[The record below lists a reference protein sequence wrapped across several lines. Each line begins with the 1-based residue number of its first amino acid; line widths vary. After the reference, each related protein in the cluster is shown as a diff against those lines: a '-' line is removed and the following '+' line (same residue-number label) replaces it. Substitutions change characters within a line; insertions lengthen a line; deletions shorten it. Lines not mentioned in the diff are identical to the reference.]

1 VASYRCSVAG
11 VARVPTALR
20 VVVAP
25 LGAAMLAAARAA
37 SRAATGAAAEK
48 AGNEAGLAAFTAVA
62 AVATGVIVSPGTAVA
77 GSGTRVAGADR
88 GGVGLAAR
96 PLPLVGG
103 GAGLAMGT
111 RKRLSSR

>member
-1 VASYRCSVAG
+1 MTSWRGSVAVVTG
-11 VARVPTALR
+11 VPTALR

-25 LGAAMLAAARAA
+25 LGAEMLAAARAA

-48 AGNEAGLAAFTAVA
+48 SGNEARLAAVTAVA
-62 AVATGVIVSPGTAVA
+62 AVASGAIVSPGTAVA
-77 GSGTRVAGADR
+77 GSGTRVAGVDR
-88 GGVGLAAR
+88 GGGGLTAQ

-103 GAGLAMGT
+103 GASLAMGT

>member
-1 VASYRCSVAG
+1 M
-11 VARVPTALR
+11 
-20 VVVAP
+20 AP
-25 LGAAMLAAARAA
+25 LGAAMLATARAA

-62 AVATGVIVSPGTAVA
+62 AVATGAIVSPGIAVA

-103 GAGLAMGT
+103 GASLAMGT
-111 RKRLSSR
+111 RKRFSSR